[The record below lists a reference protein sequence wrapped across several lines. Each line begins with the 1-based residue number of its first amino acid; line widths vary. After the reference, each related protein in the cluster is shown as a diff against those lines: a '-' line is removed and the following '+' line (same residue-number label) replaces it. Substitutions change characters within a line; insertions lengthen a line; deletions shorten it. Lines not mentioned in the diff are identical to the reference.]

1 MKILKICGIVVGV
14 HVMALLMI
22 VSPGCSASKGQSTPA
37 AAAAKSDA
45 PAPVPA
51 PADLTLP
58 APAAAPAPVA
68 AADAPAPASGILYS
82 PTRPGTTAATALETP
97 AVTGVTPATAYT
109 VVSGD
114 NLSTIAKKNHL
125 KPSELAKA
133 NSLRSGSPLH
143 IGQKLLI
150 PAKAESARTGP
161 AAAKPESAPAPA
173 ASSAALP
180 TAGAAKAS
188 GESVKH
194 TVKSGET
201 LGAIARKYGVRMG
214 DIATANAITD
224 PQKIRPGQELI
235 IPGGSA
241 HVGKSSAVKA
251 AKPAA
256 APAKAPAAPA
266 ESAPAPAAAAPTPAA
281 APSANDIPVIK
292 IDDAAPAPA
301 PKP

>member
-14 HVMALLMI
+14 HLMALLMI
-22 VSPGCSASKGQSTPA
+22 MSPGCSASRGQSTPA
-37 AAAAKSDA
+37 AAAAKTDA

-51 PADLTLP
+51 PADLTM
-58 APAAAPAPVA
+58 PAAAPAPVA
-68 AADAPAPASGILYS
+68 AGEAPASASGILYS
-82 PTRPGTTAATALETP
+82 PTRPGTSAATALETTP
-97 AVTGVTPATAYT
+97 VTGVTPATTYT

-125 KPSELAKA
+125 KSAELAKA
-133 NSLRSGSPLH
+133 NSLRAGSPLH

-150 PAKAESARTGP
+150 PAKAEAARPGP
-161 AAAKPESAPAPA
+161 AAGKPESAPAPA

-180 TAGAAKAS
+180 AGGAAKPA

-201 LGAIARKYGVRMG
+201 LGAIARKYGVRVG

-224 PQKIRPGQELI
+224 PQKIHAGQELI

-241 HVGKSSAVKA
+241 HAGKSAAPKA

-256 APAKAPAAPA
+256 APAMAPAAPA
-266 ESAPAPAAAAPTPAA
+266 ESAPAAAVPAPAA
-281 APSANDIPVIK
+281 APAPTDIPVIK